1 MNARMVSASNLPH
14 ELLLTT
20 IQTTKLRNAIESN
33 MSTDI
38 KLPKAQIS
46 KIIQSSGFL
55 GKLLGPLLKT
65 GLTLIKNVIKPLAK
79 SVLIP
84 LGLTAAASA
93 ADAGIHKK
101 IRDSTTTTL
110 LLSNEEMNDIM
121 KMVQALQDS
130 NILLKGVNKKTK
142 NETKEQKGGFLSMLL
157 GTLGASLLGNLL
169 TGKAVVRTDE
179 GTIRVGYGASIKKQ
193 ALILPKIKEYCE
205 NESRF
210 NGVYYRDNLPK
221 TIKNRA
227 YIINLLFFP
236 IIICVQKRKKKT
248 KNTYN
253 KAPITMFYVVGGK
266 EKVKNII

>member
-130 NILLKGVNKKTK
+130 NILLKGVTKKTK
-142 NETKEQKGGFLSMLL
+142 NETKEQKGGCMLL
-157 GTLGASLLGNLL
+157 GTLGASLLGNLS
-169 TGKAVVRTDE
+169 TGKGVVRTDE
-179 GTIRVGYGASIKKQ
+179 GTIRVGYGTSIKKQ
-193 ALILPKIKEYCE
+193 ALILPKTKEYCE

-227 YIINLLFFP
+227 YIINLLFFS

-253 KAPITMFYVVGGK
+253 KAPTTMFYVVGGK